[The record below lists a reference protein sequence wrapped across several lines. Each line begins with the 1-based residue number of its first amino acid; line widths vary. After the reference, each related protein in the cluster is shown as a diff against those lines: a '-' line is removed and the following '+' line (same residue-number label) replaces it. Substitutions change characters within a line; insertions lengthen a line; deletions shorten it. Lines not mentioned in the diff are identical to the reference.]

1 MNDLGMNALYLETRA
16 ADLDRLAEQRRER
29 LEALREARAARGRTP
44 WRAWLVHPLR
54 AARRSV
60 AIRRAYV

>member
-29 LEALREARAARGRTP
+29 LEALREARPVDRRATV
-44 WRAWLVHPLR
+44 RAWVMHPLR
-54 AARRSV
+54 AMRRSL
-60 AIRRAYV
+60 AIRRAYA

>member
-29 LEALREARAARGRTP
+29 LEALRAARPTDRRAT
-44 WRAWLVHPLR
+44 WRAWVTHPLR
-54 AARRSV
+54 AVRRSV
-60 AIRRAYV
+60 AIRRAYA